1 MRLSGFVRGALVL
14 ACVGMLLTGA
24 QAGSGTA
31 RPSTPA
37 RAGAASGVAATEPL
51 RIMPLGASSTVGTG
65 SASTAGYRGP
75 LQQRMAAHGIA
86 VELVGSQQDGPASV
100 PDRDHEGHGGWTLAR
115 MAPQVAG
122 WVRDARPDVV
132 LLHAGTND
140 LIQGA
145 SAQVA
150 AQRLDVVLDAIHE
163 ASDAHVIV
171 AGIWAPLPA
180 RAAGPRR
187 VRRAGRGRG
196 RRAPGER
203 PIGQLRRH
211 LGAAHPHGSRGRA
224 APQRRGLPAHRR
236 DVGGAD
242 QGCRGDEP

>member
-1 MRLSGFVRGALVL
+1 VTLSGFVRGALVL

-31 RPSTPA
+31 GPSTPA
-37 RAGAASGVAATEPL
+37 RAGTASGAAATEPL

-86 VELVGSQQDGPASV
+86 VELVGSQHDGPASV

-115 MAPQVAG
+115 MAPRVAA

-150 AQRLDVVLDAIHE
+150 AQRLDMVLDAIHE
-163 ASDAHVIV
+163 VSDVHVIV

-180 RAAGPRR
+180 RAPARAEFDALAAAVVAEHGAEGRSASYADTAELLTSTDLADGLHPNAAGYQR
-187 VRRAGRGRG
+187 
-196 RRAPGER
+196 
-203 PIGQLRRH
+203 I
-211 LGAAHPHGSRGRA
+211 AAMWEEQIMA
-224 APQRRGLPAHRR
+224 TVATT
-236 DVGGAD
+236 
-242 QGCRGDEP
+242 